1 MFAPSR
7 EEVRTF
13 FINSWHK
20 HQSKMVLTPLETMA
34 VDIAL
39 MHPEYHGF
47 LEDQDSQNKD
57 FSVEDGQTNPFLHM
71 SMHLAIHEQLSIDQP
86 PGIKAAYTKLTQ
98 TRSNHDADH
107 IVMKALGQ
115 IIWEVQRS
123 NKPYDGH
130 RYLELILKSC

>member
-13 FINSWHK
+13 FISSWHK
-20 HQSKMVLTPLETMA
+20 HQNKMVTTPLEAMA

-39 MHPEYHGF
+39 MHPEYHDF
-47 LEDQDSQNKD
+47 LENQDNQDKD
-57 FSVEDGQTNPFLHM
+57 FNVEQGQTNPFLHM

-86 PGIKAAYTKLTQ
+86 PGIKSAYTQLCK
-98 TRSNHDADH
+98 TRSNHDAEH
-107 IVMKALGQ
+107 IIMEALGQ

-123 NKPYDGH
+123 NKPYDGQ

>member
-7 EEVRTF
+7 DEVRTF
-13 FINSWHK
+13 FIGSWHK
-20 HQSKMVLTPLETMA
+20 HLNKTVMTPLETMA

-39 MHPEYHGF
+39 MHPEYHTF
-47 LEDQDSQNKD
+47 LEDKDSHNKD
-57 FSVEDGQTNPFLHM
+57 FTVKDGQTNPFLHM

-86 PGIKAAYTKLTQ
+86 PGIKSAYTKLIQ

-107 IVMKALGQ
+107 IIMEALGQ

-123 NKPYDGH
+123 NKPYDGQ